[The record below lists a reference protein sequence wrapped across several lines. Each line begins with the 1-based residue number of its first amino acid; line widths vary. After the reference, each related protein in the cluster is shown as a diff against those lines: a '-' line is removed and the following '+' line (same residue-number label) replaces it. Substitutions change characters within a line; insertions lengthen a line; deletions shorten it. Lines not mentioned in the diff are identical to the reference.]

1 MNLTITGL
9 RPLNVDHGLDQGV
22 PIARFYIDRF
32 LERLAPRIS
41 GHVLEFG
48 QPTYAARLSCR
59 YDILDIDGA
68 NRQATLV
75 GDICDPVLPERTA
88 VRYDFV
94 ISTAVLQLVADPQ
107 AAVRNLHALLR
118 PGGVLIAAE
127 KCVSKVDSWFGPIDR
142 WRFTPNGLRHL
153 LAPFS
158 RVEVESFGNLYAI
171 GAYLL
176 GLPVSQVEADK
187 LAHSDPEHPLVA
199 AAYAEK

>member
-1 MNLTITGL
+1 M
-9 RPLNVDHGLDQGV
+9 
-22 PIARFYIDRF
+22 
-32 LERLAPRIS
+32 
-41 GHVLEFG
+41 
-48 QPTYAARLSCR
+48 
-59 YDILDIDGA
+59 
-68 NRQATLV
+68 
-75 GDICDPVLPERTA
+75 
-88 VRYDFV
+88 
-94 ISTAVLQLVADPQ
+94 
-107 AAVRNLHALLR
+107 
-118 PGGVLIAAE
+118 LIAAE

-176 GLPVSQVEADK
+176 GLPISQVEADK